1 MINNF
6 ADNFHR
12 VSSSISDINMFCR
25 GHGGQKQS
33 MQGDRRQPENTG
45 EFLATKSFCQ
55 NEQFRNIVKEGIKK
69 TLPAPSFSPLHQ
81 GMQGP
86 A

>member
-1 MINNF
+1 
-6 ADNFHR
+6 
-12 VSSSISDINMFCR
+12 
-25 GHGGQKQS
+25 
-33 MQGDRRQPENTG
+33 MQGDRRQPENTR

-55 NEQFRNIVKEGIKK
+55 NEQFRNTVKEGIKK